1 MSKMSTF
8 ISSAS
13 GMTQE
18 PLTPEMKQLR
28 ALRNEWAALVSIPPN
43 PVIDEI
49 RAQLNSGPD
58 QHGWKTTTPSSSRS
72 SYGGGSRGG
81 SGYQSSNTYNKGGGA
96 GGGRNG
102 SYHTG
107 GGKSGGSYHSTTGG
121 GAGGGSRYT
130 APVAA
135 QAPSTPYVNRFS
147 KPGTVASA
155 PVPAPA
161 PITAKA
167 LYKKKFSVQE
177 TPALTLLKSQINP
190 LLSKINNDNFESVLP
205 LLTNFL
211 KCGGDLEVFLHSF
224 MKMFMDIVV
233 RNEMMREVFVR
244 LIQRLRVEF
253 PYLNEELDALYN
265 NYTSIF
271 SSISGEKVDDDD
283 LDALDALNKAKEFR
297 LGYSQFIAELMRAR
311 VISEERFLAILETV
325 ISNMELTVRTPDSGE
340 KLNEINSCL
349 IQMISIVGK
358 APASPIMDAIKS
370 TFNDRLTAL
379 TVKSDEL
386 VSLTT
391 QTRFTLKKC
400 IGDNF

>member
-18 PLTPEMKQLR
+18 PITPEMKHLWAHR
-28 ALRNEWAALVSIPPN
+28 EEWAARVSIPPN
-43 PVIDEI
+43 PVIDKI
-49 RAQLNSGPD
+49 RACLKSGPD
-58 QHGWKTTTPSSSRS
+58 QYGWKQTSAPSSSRS

-81 SGYQSSNTYNKGGGA
+81 GAGGGRHGTYYGNGGSKPSYNSGGSYQSKTGGGGA
-96 GGGRNG
+96 GGGR
-102 SYHTG
+102 
-107 GGKSGGSYHSTTGG
+107 
-121 GAGGGSRYT
+121 YT
-130 APVAA
+130 APAT
-135 QAPSTPYVNRFS
+135 QTTAPSYVNRFS

-155 PVPAPA
+155 PAPA
-161 PITAKA
+161 PPTSKA

-211 KCGGDLEVFLHSF
+211 KCGGELEVFLHSF

-244 LIQRLRVEF
+244 LIERLRIEF
-253 PYLNEELDALYN
+253 PYLNEELDTLYN

-271 SSISGEKVDDDD
+271 SSIVGEKVDDDD

-297 LGYSQFIAELMRAR
+297 LGYSQFIAELMRVR
-311 VISEERFLAILETV
+311 VINEERFLAILETI
-325 ISNMELTVRTPDSGE
+325 ISNMELTARTPDSGE

-358 APASPIMDAIKS
+358 APASPIIDAIKS